1 MIVFEKFSFNN
12 DATVRVYPEESG
24 GFDILIET
32 MHDDTFISIHVDKSE
47 TKELLDLLM
56 SNYESNADQL

>member
-1 MIVFEKFSFNN
+1 MILFEKYNFEGGIRL
-12 DATVRVYPEESG
+12 TVYPSTKG
-24 GFDILIET
+24 GCGVKAADEFEKSVINIELT
-32 MHDDTFISIHVDKSE
+32 RNE